1 MKTIKYTLATLM
13 VALVV
18 AVVLVGCKK
27 NTFESSGDFAMV
39 ENANSNGKGMGTGDV
54 NVVLRGVKQYYTH
67 TTPDGTTIVELYCVP
82 PYLNNVCAVFT
93 VPEEQIKNGDS
104 QGISGTVTLYGKT
117 ESSATIPT
125 NVVIPV
131 RDCMIDAANNWAKFV
146 IE

>member
-54 NVVLRGVKQYYTH
+54 TVVLRGVKQYYTH

-82 PYLNNVCAVFT
+82 P
-93 VPEEQIKNGDS
+93 
-104 QGISGTVTLYGKT
+104 ISIMFALSLRCQRSK
-117 ESSATIPT
+117 SKMAIP
-125 NVVIPV
+125 
-131 RDCMIDAANNWAKFV
+131 RA
-146 IE
+146 